1 MITNEQISNL
11 TDTQKDLL
19 LLNLIT
25 RLSELE
31 AKVRKLNI
39 DRLAYKPNTY
49 QSEQKELD
57 ETKEYQAVDTAPEW
71 NVWFKLNT
79 SVNEVEIT
87 IPQKAWTEKQA
98 IYLAR
103 TEVLFPSMCKQVKEK
118 RIEAKWSILDAVAT
132 KA

>member
-19 LLNLIT
+19 LLNLM
-25 RLSELE
+25 EKLE
-31 AKVRKLNI
+31 SLE
-39 DRLAYKPNTY
+39 DRFCRYVISKGDHPNYFPNEHKKDST
-49 QSEQKELD
+49 
-57 ETKEYQAVDTAPEW
+57 EYPAVDTAPEW

-79 SVNEVEIT
+79 SVKDIEIT